1 MNRAKILWDLQTF
14 LVMANQ
20 LDITVVNKQNKKMV
34 IVIDVAILSDNN
46 FRNMEYEKLEKYKG

>member
-1 MNRAKILWDLQTF
+1 MNQAKILWDLHTF

-20 LDITVVNKQNKKMV
+20 LDITVVNKQKKMV

-46 FRNMEYEKLEKYKG
+46 FRNMEHEKFEKYKG